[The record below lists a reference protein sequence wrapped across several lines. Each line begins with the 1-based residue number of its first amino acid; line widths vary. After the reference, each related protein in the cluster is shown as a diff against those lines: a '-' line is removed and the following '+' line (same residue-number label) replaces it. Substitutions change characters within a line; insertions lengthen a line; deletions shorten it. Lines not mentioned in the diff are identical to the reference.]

1 MTITTAKLARAV
13 SLACAR
19 PLAVPLA
26 LSALLLAPAARALDL
41 DLDGVQKR
49 LNGIDVVKPSA
60 NSWRIVPTLDVR
72 QIFTDNINLA
82 PSDRAHSQF
91 LTDVSPGVTVS
102 HKGRRLLVDGIY
114 QMHLYANAHDEYGTR
129 RSSTNMRA
137 NAKAELIDDMLFID
151 GNASIFNQ
159 SISPFAQLVSDND
172 YASSN
177 RARVRTWQVSPYLI
191 NRFGRLARSE
201 VRYRH
206 DSVNTGRTGLG
217 NSDGDTLSFRLNN
230 GVHWDDLS
238 WGLSASQQEIRS
250 QVSNDSTIRLAS
262 ANMGYQL
269 LPTFQVNAAV
279 LYDDYDYESVGGANG
294 GRGWNTGVRWT
305 PSRRTS
311 VAAGIGKRFYGP
323 SRMLSAQHRTR
334 RTAWNLS
341 FDDAVIT
348 SRANFLLP
356 RNGLPVTGNPG
367 DPAPA
372 DLGDGL
378 FNPGIPDPNLPPVRP
393 PVVLP
398 PGFTDNL
405 NFFSNRF
412 SLQKQLRATMTLR
425 GGRSAAVTSLFKV
438 RREALSVRTDDT
450 DVLGSPVD
458 SINDNIIQTG
468 ITTALTYRLTPR
480 SNLTLTGNVIDNES
494 ITTGFKAR
502 SNAIRLNLSH
512 QLGRNI
518 SSNAELRRVSGAT
531 GVTDGARYT
540 ENAVSVSLNMTL

>member
-13 SLACAR
+13 SLAWAR
-19 PLAVPLA
+19 PLPLA
-26 LSALLLAPAARALDL
+26 LSALLLAPAARAIDL
-41 DLDGVQKR
+41 DLDGVQKS
-49 LNGIDVVKPSA
+49 LNGLDVVKPDA
-60 NSWRIVPTLDVR
+60 NSWRIVPMLDVR

-82 PSDRAHSQF
+82 PPERAHSQF
-91 LTDVSPGVTVS
+91 LTAISPGVTVK
-102 HKGRRLLVDGIY
+102 HKGPRLLVDGIY
-114 QMHLYANAHDEYGTR
+114 QVNLYANAHDVYGTR
-129 RSSTNMRA
+129 PSSTNMRA
-137 NAKAELIDDMLFID
+137 NAKAKLIDDMLFID
-151 GNASIFNQ
+151 GSASIFNQ
-159 SISPFAQLVSDND
+159 SISPFAQLASDND
-172 YASSN
+172 YASAN

-206 DSVNTGRTGLG
+206 DSVDAGRTGFG
-217 NSDGDTLSFRLNN
+217 NSEGDTLSFRLNN

-238 WGLSASQQEIRS
+238 WGLSASQQEIRDS
-250 QVSNDSTIRLAS
+250 VRNDSTIRTAS
-262 ANMGYQL
+262 ANLGYQL
-269 LPTFQVNAAV
+269 LPTFGVNAAV
-279 LYDDYDYESVGGANG
+279 LYDDYDYQSVGGANG
-294 GRGWNTGVRWT
+294 GRGWNTGFRWT

-311 VAAGIGKRFYGP
+311 VAAGVGHRYYGP

-341 FDDAVIT
+341 FDDSVIT
-348 SRANFLLP
+348 SRASFLLP

-378 FNPGIPDPNLPPVRP
+378 FNPGIPDPNLPPVLP

-425 GGRSAAVTSLFKV
+425 GARSGAVTSLFKV

-450 DVLGSPVD
+450 DVVGTPLDTVY
-458 SINDNIIQTG
+458 DNLIQTG
-468 ITTALTYRLTPR
+468 VNTALSYRLTPR
-480 SNLTLTGNVIDNES
+480 SNLTLSGNVTENES
-494 ITTGFKAR
+494 ISTGFKAR
-502 SNAIRLNLSH
+502 SKAIRLNLRH
-512 QLGRNI
+512 ELGRKI
-518 SSNAELRRVSGAT
+518 SGNAELRRVSGAT
-531 GVTDGARYT
+531 GVTEGARYT
-540 ENAVSVSLNMTL
+540 ENAISVSLNMTL